1 MRTAVGRVTLF
12 GIILLLMV
20 WVGLVYA
27 QGGDPQRGARLYAE
41 NCAMCHG
48 PTGQGRVGPQLS
60 KNFPGINVGAALKQI
75 ISNGVKGSVMPAW
88 AQANGGPLSEQDI
101 DDIIAYI
108 GTWGGVSVPVAP
120 PPTPLPVTPQAIAGV
135 TGDAVRGAQLF
146 AENCAVCH
154 GAQAQGRIGV
164 QLQKDWPGIRP
175 DLAIRQTIANGV
187 RGSVMPAWSQA
198 NGGPLSEQDI
208 NDITLFVLSL
218 KPQAGPTPTPAPT
231 GGISGTTAFV
241 ILVAAVVVLI
251 GGMLIFR
258 PGRHS

>member
-12 GIILLLMV
+12 GIILLLMA
-20 WVGLVYA
+20 WAGLVYA

-101 DDIIAYI
+101 
-108 GTWGGVSVPVAP
+108 
-120 PPTPLPVTPQAIAGV
+120 
-135 TGDAVRGAQLF
+135 
-146 AENCAVCH
+146 
-154 GAQAQGRIGV
+154 
-164 QLQKDWPGIRP
+164 
-175 DLAIRQTIANGV
+175 
-187 RGSVMPAWSQA
+187 
-198 NGGPLSEQDI
+198 
-208 NDITLFVLSL
+208 NDITLFILSL

-241 ILVAAVVVLI
+241 ILVAAVVMLI

>member
-12 GIILLLMV
+12 GILLLLMA
-20 WVGLVYA
+20 WVSLVYA

-120 PPTPLPVTPQAIAGV
+120 PPTPVPVTPQAVAGV
-135 TGDAVRGAQLF
+135 SGDATRGAKLF
-146 AENCAVCH
+146 AENCAACH
-154 GAQAQGRIGV
+154 GAQAQGRIGAR
-164 QLQKDWPGIRP
+164 LQKDWPGIRP
-175 DLAIRQTIANGV
+175 DLAIRQTIADGV
-187 RGSVMPAWSQA
+187 PGSVMPAWAQA

-208 NDITLFVLSL
+208 NDITLFILSL
-218 KPQAGPTPTPAPT
+218 KPQAGPTPTPAPA
-231 GGISGTTAFV
+231 GGIGGTTAFV